1 MAINTAE
8 KRKSISGIWGLMPG
22 VTPNAAKDGEWR
34 QESGWSYSGIVLSAP
49 AVAVFA
55 PLPTLRVIESYL
67 LKTGFFT
74 GGVQL
79 GEPSQAPQG
88 TGLFAAIT
96 VRSIKP
102 AHISLVQ
109 VSQLY
114 VLDVMMYRNM
124 LAEPTAETEQSLALA
139 VQQVASNLLG
149 DFDIGGTIRN
159 VDPGGIYGQPLQVTW
174 GHVSLGGVMHRAAT
188 MRLPL
193 IVNDTADFG

>member
-8 KRKSISGIWGLMPG
+8 KRKSISGIPVLMPG
-22 VTPNAAKDGEWR
+22 VTPNSAKDAEWR
-34 QESGWSYSGIVLSAP
+34 QQSGWSYSGIALAAA
-49 AVAVFA
+49 AVIFT

-67 LKTGFFT
+67 MKTGFFT

-96 VRSIKP
+96 VRSIRP
-102 AHISLVQ
+102 AHISLLQ

-114 VLDVMMYRNM
+114 VLDIMLYRNM
-124 LAEPTAETEQSLALA
+124 LAETAQETEQKLALA

-149 DFDIGGTIRN
+149 DFDIGATIRN
-159 VDPGGIYGQPLQVTW
+159 VDPGGVYGQPLTAQW
-174 GHVSLGGVMHRAAT
+174 GHVSLGGVMHRVAT

-193 IVNDTADFG
+193 VVNDTADFG